1 MKPILLTLLLVVVAT
16 ATLTEPYNTDPF
28 VDSPLRDIRPSNLP
42 DLLREAGYGSIYS
55 IYANLVEAKW
65 RGDLATATIR
75 YTFDEYYRVFQID
88 YSYSLKENTAAGL
101 ARLEA
106 KRRELEGLL
115 LVFDGELETAP
126 TYLNLRL
133 YL

>member
-1 MKPILLTLLLVVVAT
+1 MKALLLTLLLVVVAT
-16 ATLTEPYNTDPF
+16 ATLTDPF
-28 VDSPLRDIRPSNLP
+28 VDSSLREIRPSNLP
-42 DLLREAGYGSIYS
+42 DLLLEAGYGSIYP
-55 IYANLVEAKW
+55 IYANLIEAKW
-65 RGDLATATIR
+65 SDELARATIR

-101 ARLEA
+101 AQLEA

>member
-1 MKPILLTLLLVVVAT
+1 MKLALGLLLV
-16 ATLTEPYNTDPF
+16 ATLVSATTLTDPF
-28 VDSPLRDIRPSNLP
+28 TDSPLRDIRPSNLP
-42 DLLREAGYGSIYS
+42 DLLREAGYGSIYP

-65 RGDLATATIR
+65 NDDLATATIR

-88 YSYSLKENTAAGL
+88 YSYSLKENTTAGL
-101 ARLEA
+101 TQLAA

-115 LVFDGELETAP
+115 LTFDGELETAP